1 MKKRSPGDWAFDS
14 LNTVFLLCI
23 FVLMLYPMVHI
34 LMGSLSD
41 PIKMVAYKGPMLLP
55 RGFNPRAYALVL
67 DNPNILSGYRNTL
80 IVVVGATALNI
91 LMTSL
96 GAYVLS
102 RRQFALK
109 KALMLMV
116 VFTMYFGGGMIPRFL
131 IFKNIYHIDNTF
143 WALILPG
150 AISTWNLIIM
160 RTSFMG
166 IPASLEESAHID
178 GANDF
183 VILFRIVMP
192 LAKATVAVMVLFY
205 GVSHWNAW
213 FDAMVFLRKRELY
226 PLQLILRE
234 LLISQK
240 QMAAGGD
247 EAEMLA
253 ENLKYATIIVATLPI
268 LFIYPFIQ
276 RYFVKGVMVG
286 AVKG

>member
-1 MKKRSPGDWAFDS
+1 MKKRSPGDWVFDS
-14 LNTVFLLCI
+14 LNTVFLLVI

-34 LMGSLSD
+34 LMGSISD

-55 RGFNPRAYALVL
+55 RGFDPRAYGLVL

-116 VFTMYFGGGMIPRFL
+116 VVTMYFGGGMIPRFL
-131 IFKNIYHIDNTF
+131 IFKNVYHIDNTF

-183 VILFRIVMP
+183 VILFRIIMP

-253 ENLKYATIIVATLPI
+253 ENLKYATIMVATLPI

-286 AVKG
+286 AVKE